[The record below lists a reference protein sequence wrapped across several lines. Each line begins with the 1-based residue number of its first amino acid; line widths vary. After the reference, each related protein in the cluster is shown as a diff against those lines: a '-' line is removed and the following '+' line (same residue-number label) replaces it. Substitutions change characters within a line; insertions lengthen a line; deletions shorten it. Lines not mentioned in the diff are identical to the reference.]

1 MKKLV
6 LCVVVTTFLMSCG
19 ATKPTMTQ
27 APTPTPAV
35 RQQTVSLEGETVI
48 KEVRKSSGVA
58 MAESLS
64 EDGLQ
69 VVQHAYRWFAG
80 SYTADNEK
88 LAKTAAKAEARAEV
102 SRSILSIVKT
112 NSEAAGMA
120 VDAKVHETLTTY
132 WKQQGN
138 TILNGCEDFGE
149 VEVEYNPSTRMYK
162 ATAKVAMR
170 GDRYNKVM
178 ESAGSHRPQ
187 NLSEKELD
195 DFIALNKK
203 IIEAAKAE

>member
-6 LCVVVTTFLMSCG
+6 LCVVGATLLISCG
-19 ATKPTMTQ
+19 ATKSAVTTS
-27 APTPTPAV
+27 TTTPAM

-132 WKQQGN
+132 WKQQGS